1 MKHQPYE
8 SWILDEVPL
17 NEQQKQELEAHL
29 KTCSPCSSLQSSWQE
44 ARKQIQSTTVRQ
56 PSAGFA
62 MRWQTGLEERRIAEE
77 HRQRQNVWIWIA
89 CVSAAV
95 VLALAVIFLP
105 RISFVQIL
113 IDMVE
118 SLVGLTT
125 AVTVFLRLVTSVFR
139 SISPLT
145 LVLAYLGLSTLLIL
159 TVFLWGISIWRMSLK
174 GVAHYEKD

>member
-1 MKHQPYE
+1 
-8 SWILDEVPL
+8 
-17 NEQQKQELEAHL
+17 
-29 KTCSPCSSLQSSWQE
+29 
-44 ARKQIQSTTVRQ
+44 
-56 PSAGFA
+56 

-95 VLALAVIFLP
+95 ALALAVIFLP
-105 RISFVQIL
+105 RISFIQIL